1 MKIILTE
8 AYERALEQ
16 IEDFIFAGSHQIE
29 LVERF
34 LHDHDLALQFLLDN
48 PDTPAVHPVTGDQS
62 WVFGDGRYRIF
73 FRVVINRQSGAINMV
88 HIIDNRAANLAV
100 YPGNS
105 LPTYEID
112 E

>member
-1 MKIILTE
+1 MKIVLTE

-16 IEDFIFAGSHQIE
+16 DEDFIFAGSHDVE

-34 LHDHDLALQFLLDN
+34 LKDHDAGLRFLLDN
-48 PDTPAVHPVTGDQS
+48 PETPAVHPVTGDQS
-62 WVFGDGRYRIF
+62 WVFGEGRYRVF
-73 FRVVINRQSGAINMV
+73 FRVVLSGHSGAIYMV
-88 HIIDNRAANLAV
+88 HIVDNRAANLEV

-105 LPTYEID
+105 LPTYETD

>member
-16 IEDFIFAGSHQIE
+16 IEDFIFTGSHDVE

-34 LHDHDLALQFLLDN
+34 LHDHDVALQFLLDN
-48 PDTPAVHPVTGDQS
+48 PGTPAVHPVTGDQS
-62 WVFGDGRYRIF
+62 WMFGEGRYRVF
-73 FRVVINRQSGAINMV
+73 FRVVLNGPSSAIYMV

-100 YPGNS
+100 NPGNS

>member
-16 IEDFIFAGSHQIE
+16 IEDFIFSGSHDVE

-34 LHDHDLALQFLLDN
+34 FHDHDNIALQFLFDN

-62 WVFGDGRYRIF
+62 WVFGER
-73 FRVVINRQSGAINMV
+73 
-88 HIIDNRAANLAV
+88 
-100 YPGNS
+100 
-105 LPTYEID
+105 
-112 E
+112 

>member
-8 AYERALEQ
+8 AYEHALEQ
-16 IEDFIFAGSHQIE
+16 IEDFIFAGSHDVE

-34 LHDHDLALQFLLDN
+34 LHDHDVALQFLLDN
-48 PDTPAVHPVTGDQS
+48 PETAAVHPVTGDQS
-62 WVFGDGRYRIF
+62 WVFGEGRYRVF
-73 FRVVINRQSGAINMV
+73 FRVVLSGHSSAIYMV
-88 HIIDNRAANLAV
+88 HIIDNRAANLSV